1 MIVAI
6 SETTMAATAMRRVFF
21 RSMTSLFIMF
31 LSITASSVAY
41 LSYAE
46 NMGHFLPLSF
56 PEIFSLIS
64 AVFSAVGFSIIQL
77 PRKHLYVVAYSELSC
92 TSLRKLSMLRN
103 SPPMG
108 LISFIAYNVCL
119 KMQKKWQ
126 LRHPALSRI
135 GCFLPLLAGR
145 AGFLANRFKEVC
157 HV

>member
-56 PEIFSLIS
+56 LKIFLFIS
-64 AVFSAVGFSIIQL
+64 AMFSMSALLIFQFSW
-77 PRKHLYVVAYSELSC
+77 KHSYAWELSSI
-92 TSLRKLSMLRN
+92 SLRKPAMLRN
-103 SPPMG
+103 SSEIGLLSVFVIMG
-108 LISFIAYNVCL
+108 INL
-119 KMQKKWQ
+119 QKKWQ

-135 GCFLPLLAGR
+135 GYFFIGNM
-145 AGFLANRFKEVC
+145 GEHFYD
-157 HV
+157 